1 MLLIPYLT
9 SALLSSGLSLAA
21 LPPWLQLADHAMIR
35 PCCLTGHV
43 ATGEPKGEMKTIG
56 GVDAYVATPAADKA
70 QDGCAVVLLTGT
82 ADQGLSSCQCLTS

>member
-1 MLLIPYLT
+1 
-9 SALLSSGLSLAA
+9 
-21 LPPWLQLADHAMIR
+21 MIR
-35 PCCLTGHV
+35 PCCLTGL

-82 ADQGLSSCQCLTS
+82 AVQGLLSCHCLTS